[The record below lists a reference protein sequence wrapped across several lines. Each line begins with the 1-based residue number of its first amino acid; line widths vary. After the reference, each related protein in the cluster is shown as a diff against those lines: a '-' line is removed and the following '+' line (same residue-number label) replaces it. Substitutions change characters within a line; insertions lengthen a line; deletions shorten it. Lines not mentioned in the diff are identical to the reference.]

1 MAKSRNITSPVKA
14 SADSAAVIATGLPH
28 PVTAEQ
34 RYHYVEVAAYYI
46 AEKRGFDAGSTS
58 EDWARAELEIERLLA
73 EGKINH

>member
-1 MAKSRNITSPVKA
+1 MAKSRKTTSPVKA
-14 SADSAAVIATGLPH
+14 SADTAAVMTGLPL

-46 AEKRGFDAGSTS
+46 AEKRGFDAGSTE
-58 EDWARAELEIERLLA
+58 EDWAQAELEIDRLLA